1 MIVTTASA
9 NKPLVFKP
17 SRSLF
22 TKENPSTDNP
32 LAVQGGKLDAFQI
45 EMEILEFK

>member
-22 TKENPSTDNP
+22 TKENPTTDNP
-32 LAVQGGKLDAFQI
+32 LAVQGGKFVP
-45 EMEILEFK
+45 F